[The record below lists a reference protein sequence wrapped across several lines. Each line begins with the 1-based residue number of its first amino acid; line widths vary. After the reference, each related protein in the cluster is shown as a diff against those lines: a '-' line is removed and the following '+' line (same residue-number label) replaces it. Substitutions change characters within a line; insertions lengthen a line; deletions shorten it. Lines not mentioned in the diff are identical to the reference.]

1 MPKIKKYLLP
11 LILILTMTISI
22 LSLDIGSKLIIV
34 PKIDFVN
41 ISFISP
47 YIFTI
52 SYIILIITILF
63 INKKIGKI
71 LYLINMIFFNIYTLA
86 QILHFKILDRIFT
99 FTDILV
105 ANQATG
111 YTKYVLEKID
121 IPTFL
126 TIFVSLIFII
136 ISTHLINKIN
146 ISINK
151 NKKIKITLLLITL
164 TILTHIFATT
174 LLGNKVSD
182 EAYNF
187 WTTPKNV
194 YIDYNNPNNAYSV
207 SGIYEY
213 AYRDLYTYFRDLKQ
227 NNNNNIN
234 EIKEYLDNQ
243 NRIKENNEYTG
254 IFKDKNLIMI
264 MMESIDSWLIDK
276 TTMPTLV
283 NLQNTGLNFTNRY
296 SPTFGGGATIN
307 TEFSSL
313 TGYYATVTN
322 EPIYFYD
329 KNNYNYSLPNLF
341 KNNNYNVNSLHM
353 NTGSFY
359 NRTSFH
365 KQLGFTNHYAMKDLV
380 KDVNFEDD
388 TNLIK
393 NDISYNN
400 IIDKNNKFM
409 TFITTYSPHVP
420 YIDNNLCKSL
430 DTTPFK
436 IENDEETTCI
446 RTLANV
452 TDNFIK
458 LLLERLEQDN
468 LLDNTVIVLY
478 TDHYTYGY
486 SNTSRWTNI
495 SDPKL
500 SQHTSF
506 TIWSKDI
513 VHQDIDILC
522 STIDIPLTI
531 LNMFDID
538 YNPNLYIGT
547 DIFSNYHEQIVYFN
561 DYTWLTNKLYY
572 QGKENNDITYI
583 KEISNIVNKKIKINE
598 KMITSDFYK
607 YYN

>member
-1 MPKIKKYLLP
+1 MSKNKKYLL
-11 LILILTMTISI
+11 LLILTITTSL
-22 LSLDIGSKLIIV
+22 LSLDIGSKLITC

-41 ISFISP
+41 ITFISP

-52 SYIILIITILF
+52 SYTILILTIIF

-71 LYLINMIFFNIYTLA
+71 IYLITMIFFNIYTLA

-111 YTKYVLEKID
+111 YTKYALEKVD
-121 IPTFL
+121 LPTLL
-126 TIFVSLIFII
+126 TLLISIIFII
-136 ISTHLINKIN
+136 ISIKLINKAKIT
-146 ISINK
+146 INK
-151 NKKIKITLLLITL
+151 NKKIKISILLIVL
-164 TILTHIFATT
+164 TILTHSLGVT
-174 LLGNKVSD
+174 LLGKQVSD
-182 EAYNF
+182 DAYNF
-187 WTTPKNV
+187 WTTPRNV
-194 YIDYNNPNNAYSV
+194 YNDYNNPSNAYSV

-213 AYRDLYTYFRDLKQ
+213 AFRDFYTYFRDLNKDTT
-227 NNNNNIN
+227 ND
-234 EIKEYLDNQ
+234 IKEITAYVNNQ
-243 NRIKENNEYTG
+243 NRKKENNNYTG

-264 MMESIDSWLIDK
+264 MMESIDSWLINND
-276 TTMPTLV
+276 TMPTLV

-313 TGYYATVTN
+313 TGYYATVTKK
-322 EPIYFYD
+322 PIYFYD
-329 KNNYNYSLPNLF
+329 KNNYDYSLPNLF
-341 KNNNYNVNSLHM
+341 KNNNYNVNSVHM
-353 NTGSFY
+353 NTGTFY
-359 NRTSFH
+359 NRSSFH
-365 KQLGFTNHYAMKDLV
+365 KALGFTNHYAMKDLV
-380 KDVNFEDD
+380 KDVDFEDD

-393 NDISYNN
+393 NDISYNH

-420 YIDNNLCKSL
+420 YIDNDLCKSL
-430 DTTPFK
+430 DTTPFE
-436 IENDEETTCI
+436 IENDEETTCV

-458 LLLERLEQDN
+458 LLINRLQEDN
-468 LLDNTVIVLY
+468 LLDDTVIVLY

-486 SNTSRWTNI
+486 SNTARWTNI
-495 SDPKL
+495 TDPKL
-500 SQHTSF
+500 SQHTTF

-513 VHQDIDILC
+513 KHQNIDILC
-522 STIDIPLTI
+522 STVDIPLTI

-561 DYTWLTNKLYY
+561 DYTWLTNKMYY
-572 QGKENNDITYI
+572 QGKENYDITYI